1 MYQNICEK
9 GKNAFDKSKIYLNR
23 FSQIRK
29 IELQY
34 NCNWMIK
41 KRIAKELQ
49 FTMLIRIFLILISAV
64 IAMKGKF
71 EFSTKVYLNM
81 YQRRN
86 YIIYENYHFKST
98 KYGF

>member
-1 MYQNICEK
+1 MRYIPKNHSFVKLFSIIIVLIDPAFSNKECFSKIQIKFQSTIRNPSSFLSNHSLCIKNICEK

-41 KRIAKELQ
+41 KIIA
-49 FTMLIRIFLILISAV
+49 I
-64 IAMKGKF
+64 
-71 EFSTKVYLNM
+71 
-81 YQRRN
+81 
-86 YIIYENYHFKST
+86 
-98 KYGF
+98 

>member
-1 MYQNICEK
+1 MQSTIRNPTLFLSNHSLCIKNICEK

-49 FTMLIRIFLILISAV
+49 FTMLIRIFLILILAV

-71 EFSTKVYLNM
+71 E
-81 YQRRN
+81 
-86 YIIYENYHFKST
+86 
-98 KYGF
+98 